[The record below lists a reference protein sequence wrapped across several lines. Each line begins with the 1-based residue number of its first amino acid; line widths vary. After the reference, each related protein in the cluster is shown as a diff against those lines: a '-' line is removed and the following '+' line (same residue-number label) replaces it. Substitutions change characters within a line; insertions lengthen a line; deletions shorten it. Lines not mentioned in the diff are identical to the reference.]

1 MKGNTEDKALRRRIR
16 EGTLRKQDVVRLMAE
31 LAFGTANDCVR
42 LVLEEAPELEGMDL
56 RLLSEI
62 RRNEKG
68 TVEIRFLDRL
78 RILEQLS
85 RMVDTGQTELDSFL
99 QAMQGGEK
107 Q

>member
-1 MKGNTEDKALRRRIR
+1 MKCNTQDKALCRRIR
-16 EGTLRKQDVVRLMAE
+16 EGTVRKQDVVRLMAE

-42 LVLEEAPELEGMDL
+42 LVLEETPELEGMDL

-68 TVEIRFLDRL
+68 TVEIRILDRL

-85 RMVDTGQTELDSFL
+85 RMVDTGQSGLDEFL
-99 QAMQGGEK
+99 NAMQGGERK
-107 Q
+107 